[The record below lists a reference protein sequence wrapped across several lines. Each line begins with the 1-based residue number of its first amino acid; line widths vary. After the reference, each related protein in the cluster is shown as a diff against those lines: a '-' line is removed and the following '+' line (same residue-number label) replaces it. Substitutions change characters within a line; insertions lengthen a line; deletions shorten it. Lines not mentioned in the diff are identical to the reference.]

1 MLSNDVLFQKHPDP
15 MWIYDRHTLNF
26 LEVNEAAIASYGYS
40 REEFLKL
47 TIADIRPSEDVAALH
62 AMVSNEPR
70 GLSESSAWRHRVKSG
85 RIIFVSI
92 RSNDLDF
99 DKKKARMVSATNVT
113 SLINGEIDR
122 AASVAGQ
129 RELTQRLSNTLE
141 NLNDGFITFDT
152 NLMFTFI
159 NREGEKILNT
169 KRSNLLGKSLTEA
182 YPDDKGRVFEEKYLR
197 SLQTG
202 EVVRFTEY
210 YAPPLAKWFDI
221 HAHPIPDGLAVYFRD
236 VTEQRAKED
245 QLKLIEKAVSHL
257 NEIVIIT
264 KGEQIDEPDGPLVVY
279 VNDAFSRHMG
289 YNREDLLGKTP
300 RMLQGPNTQRD
311 RLDAMRKSLVS
322 WEPHRTEL
330 INYTKSGAEIWL
342 DIEVVPVADDTGFFT
357 HWVSVQRDITE
368 HIRAEEIQKLHLAR
382 FDTIAKAV
390 NDVVWEWNLITDEL
404 WWSDTIKSHF
414 GHDPTEMEKD
424 LNSWK
429 GLIHPDDKE
438 RVVAKNEAGVKKKL
452 DKWEDE
458 YRFARADGTYAIVVG
473 RGHVI
478 HNSADTDIRMIG
490 TLTDVTERRE
500 YDMRLRRSQKL
511 AALGKLT
518 GGIAHDFNNL
528 LTVIIGNAE
537 ILAERVEAGT
547 DLNALAKLTLA
558 AAERGAELTGRLLAF
573 GRQQLLEPKLVDV
586 SLLIHSLEL
595 LLVRT
600 LPESIELK
608 IISLCEPCH
617 TLLDVGQLESALL
630 NLVINA
636 RDAMPHGGQITIL
649 TDNVWLDSESEDVEG
664 VPAGNFVMVSVQDSG
679 FGMDQETLERAF
691 EPFFTTKE
699 AGAGSGLGLSMVYGF
714 VRQSQGRVKISTTLG
729 ENTQIVMYFP
739 LVNDEAEAHKNAAK
753 KEDSP
758 EDKIGGDEKILVVE
772 DDDMVRTHVTS
783 HLASLGYTIM
793 STSSGEEA
801 LNALQRDGDIALL
814 FTDVIMPGGINGGLL
829 ARKAR
834 LLRPEIKILFTSGHF
849 SDPAITNGIS
859 GEQVLFVKK
868 PYRLADLARVVRAA
882 IDTKSHQ

>member
-1 MLSNDVLFQKHPDP
+1 MLCDDVFFQKHPDP
-15 MWIYDRHTLNF
+15 MWIYDRDTLNF
-26 LEVNEAAIASYGYS
+26 LEVNEAAIVSYGYS

-62 AMVSNEPR
+62 EMVSNEPR
-70 GLSESSAWRHRVKSG
+70 GLSESSTWRHRVKSG

-99 DKKKARMVSATNVT
+99 DKKKASMVSARNVT
-113 SLINGEIDR
+113 SLIDGEIDR
-122 AASVAGQ
+122 AASVARQ
-129 RELTQRLSNTLE
+129 RELMQRLSNTLE
-141 NLNDGFITFDT
+141 NLNDGFITLDT

-159 NREGEKILNT
+159 NLEGEKILNT
-169 KRSNLLGKSLTEA
+169 KRSNLLGKSVTEA
-182 YPDDKGRVFEEKYLR
+182 YPDFKCRVFEEKYLR
-197 SLQTG
+197 SLQNG

-210 YAPPLAKWFDI
+210 YPPPKAKWFEI

-245 QLKLIEKAVSHL
+245 QLQLIEKALSHL
-257 NEIVIIT
+257 NDIVIIT
-264 KGEQIDEPDGPLVVY
+264 KAEPIDEPDGPLVVY

-300 RMLQGPNTQRD
+300 RMLQGPKTQRD

-322 WEPHRTEL
+322 WERHRTEL

-342 DIEVVPVADDTGFFT
+342 EIEVIPVSDDTGFHT
-357 HWVSVQRDITE
+357 HWVSVQRDITKRI
-368 HIRAEEIQKLHLAR
+368 HAEEMQTLHRAR
-382 FDTIAKAV
+382 FETIAKAV
-390 NDVVWEWNLITDEL
+390 NDVVWEWDFITNRL
-404 WWSDTIKSHF
+404 WFSETIKTHF
-414 GHDPTEMEKD
+414 GHDAAAMEKN
-424 LNSWK
+424 LNFWK
-429 GLIHPDDKE
+429 DLIHPDDKA
-438 RVVAKNEAGVKKKL
+438 RVLANNELNIEMKL
-452 DKWEDE
+452 DKWENE
-458 YRFARADGTYAIVVG
+458 YRFARGDGTYATVID
-473 RGHVI
+473 RSHVI
-478 HNSADTDIRMIG
+478 RSSSGIDIRRIG
-490 TLTDVTERRE
+490 TLMDITERRE
-500 YDMRLRRSQKL
+500 LDMRLHHSQKL
-511 AALGKLT
+511 EALGRLT

-528 LTVIIGNAE
+528 LTVIIGNSE
-537 ILAERVEAGT
+537 ILTEQIESET
-547 DLNALAKLTLA
+547 DLNSLAELTLA
-558 AAERGAELTGRLLAF
+558 AAEKGAELTSRLLAF
-573 GRQQLLEPKLVDV
+573 GRRQLLQPQLVDV
-586 SLLIHSLEL
+586 GLLVQSLKSLLI
-595 LLVRT
+595 RT

-608 IISLCEPCH
+608 IISLCQPCLA
-617 TLLDVGQLESALL
+617 LLDAGQLETALL

-636 RDAMPHGGQITIL
+636 RDAMPDGGLITIL

-679 FGMDQETLERAF
+679 FGMDQETLECAF